1 MDKTQAL
8 LDILNLELIDRNLY
22 RAQNLSIGT
31 KRVFGGQVL
40 AQAAIAAIH
49 SVDDDRHLHSLHG
62 YFILPGDVEKPIVY
76 RVTETRDGGSF
87 STRRVTAVQN
97 GKDIFILASSF
108 QLKQDGLD
116 HQIQAPNVTKP
127 DQLASDYEIAKK
139 FKDMVP
145 DYLIR
150 MIQEKP
156 IEFKPVEMPD
166 FLTPIKNEP
175 FQHVWFKYKGSLG
188 DDINT
193 HKKILAYASDYNLL
207 LTALRPHEVTVH
219 DVQLA
224 SLDHAM
230 WFHRDFRVDE
240 WLLYAL
246 DSPSASNAR
255 GFTRGNIFD
264 LQGRLVASVAQ
275 EGLVRKRRD
284 KKEN

>member
-8 LDILNLELIDRNLY
+8 LDILDLERIDTNLY

-40 AQAAIAAIH
+40 AQAAAAAIY
-49 SVDDDRHLHSLHG
+49 SVEKERHLHSLHG
-62 YFILPGDVEKPIVY
+62 YFILPGDVEKPIIY

-87 STRRVTAVQN
+87 STRRVSGIQN
-97 GKDIFILASSF
+97 GKDIFILAASF

-116 HQIQAPNVTKP
+116 HQISAPDVMKP
-127 DQLASDYEIAKK
+127 EKLASDFELAKH
-139 FKDMVP
+139 FKGLMP

-150 MIQEKP
+150 MLQEKP
-156 IEFKPVEMPD
+156 IEFKPVEIPD
-166 FLTPIKNEP
+166 FLSPIKSTP
-175 FQHVWFKYKGSLG
+175 FQHVWFKYKGTLD

-193 HKKILAYASDYNLL
+193 HKKILSYASDYNLL
-207 LTALRPHEVTVH
+207 ITALRPHEVTVH

-230 WFHRDFRVDE
+230 WFHRDFRIDE

-275 EGLVRKRRD
+275 EGLVRK
-284 KKEN
+284 KKVKK